1 MLFRPCP
8 DNTISTEIVI
18 DRSLS
23 PKYRIEIYILTSYLE
38 QRCQVF
44 GLFVSPH
51 MSGKDALFGLSLSC
65 SQDRSVHDGV
75 KKEKNLVKD
84 INFCMKY
91 VIMTPDEKERLAIQ
105 EFKAN
110 EGEAAKILYVKSA
123 HSYSAKG

>member
-44 GLFVSPH
+44 GKLVDVALAKRLASIPLLDGLFVSPH

-65 SQDRSVHDGV
+65 SQD
-75 KKEKNLVKD
+75 K
-84 INFCMKY
+84 
-91 VIMTPDEKERLAIQ
+91 
-105 EFKAN
+105 
-110 EGEAAKILYVKSA
+110 
-123 HSYSAKG
+123 